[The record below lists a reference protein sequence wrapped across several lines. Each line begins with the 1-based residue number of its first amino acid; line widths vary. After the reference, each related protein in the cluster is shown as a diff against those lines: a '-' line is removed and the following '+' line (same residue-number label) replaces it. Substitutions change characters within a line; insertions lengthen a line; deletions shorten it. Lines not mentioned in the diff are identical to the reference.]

1 MREEANGW
9 IRKNF
14 GQGQMRTHKDLEI
27 WKRGI
32 ELVEKIYKLSSTFPK
47 EESYGIISQMRR
59 SVVSYPTN
67 IAEGAARFSRKEFIQ
82 FVYISLGTLS
92 ELETLTIISLRLG
105 YHSNRDVLGEIEVLR
120 KMTLNFIKYLKSIK
134 K

>member
-1 MREEANGW
+1 
-9 IRKNF
+9 
-14 GQGQMRTHKDLEI
+14 MRTHKDLEI
-27 WKRGI
+27 WQKGI
-32 ELVEKIYKLSSTFPK
+32 ELVEKIYKLSSSFPK

-59 SVVSYPTN
+59 SVVSFPTN
-67 IAEGAARFSRKEFIQ
+67 IAEGAARFSKKEFIQ

-105 YHSNRDVLGEIEVLR
+105 YHNSNDVLGDIELLR
-120 KMTLNFIKYLKSIK
+120 RMTLNFIKYLKSIK

>member
-1 MREEANGW
+1 
-9 IRKNF
+9 
-14 GQGQMRTHKDLEI
+14 MRTHKDLEI

-67 IAEGAARFSRKEFIQ
+67 IAEGAARFSKKEFIQ

-105 YHSNRDVLGEIEVLR
+105 YHSNRGVLEEIEVLR